1 VNKTASHAVYAVVAV
16 ALVFAASAQATP
28 LQSAST
34 LLAFTAT
41 QLSLTFDT
49 KGSNFDGMPQSGTLL
64 LLRNIGS
71 QIRNISSRPAL
82 EFEAPSNTKVSIFL
96 ETSPDRLSGPVI
108 LPVAIPAGTEAT
120 GQLHWDSS
128 EVFDN
133 SWCFSPASVAIS
145 FGLDVRRGP
154 FTGHLC
160 GPSSPDAKSRLA
172 YLKRDLVYVRSKP

>member
-1 VNKTASHAVYAVVAV
+1 MNKTASNAVYAVVAV
-16 ALVFAASAQATP
+16 ALIFAASAQATP

-34 LLAFTAT
+34 LLAFTTT

-49 KGSNFDGMPQSGTLL
+49 KGGNFDGMPQSGTLL

-82 EFEAPSNTKVSIFL
+82 EFEDASNTKVSIFL
-96 ETSPDRLSGPVI
+96 ETSPDKLSSPII
-108 LPVAIPAGTEAT
+108 LPVTILAGTKAT

-133 SWCFSPASVAIS
+133 SKCFSPASVAIS
-145 FGLDVRRGP
+145 FGPDVRRGP
-154 FTGHLC
+154 VMGRLC

-172 YLKRDLVYVRSKP
+172 HLKRDLVYVRSKP